1 MSDPQRSQLL
11 QSIGEAVDG
20 DALRCL
26 RDHVNAR
33 MAARLS
39 DLPVEQFYTELNEC
53 YDALIRRAITLAEA
67 DMARAGM
74 GFPPV
79 PYAYI
84 LFGSGGRREQTL
96 SSDQDSGLVYEDG
109 ASPEETEANRRY
121 FAELAG
127 RIVLLLERLG
137 FPRCEGNVLSDN
149 PEWRKSL
156 TEWGEQLSGWFD
168 EPAWESVRQL
178 LIVADG
184 RCVYGADDLMGRL
197 RDIFNDDMLQH
208 PVIVRRMLDNT
219 MRHKVLIG
227 VFGQLLKEQYG
238 EDAGSLDMKYGA
250 YIPMVN
256 AIRLLAIRHDI
267 RSASTMDRMAML
279 RENGVLTA
287 LEAEAY
293 ERAFRLFLKLRLMAT
308 EKQEMGMYVNN
319 GKLTVRKLTREMI
332 AELKEGLR
340 VGQKLQRRVFK
351 MTSGRFRS
359 FGGDGE

>member
-11 QSIGEAVDG
+11 QLIGEAD
-20 DALRCL
+20 DAGTLRSL

-33 MAARLS
+33 MEAMLS
-39 DLPVEQFYTELNEC
+39 TLPVEQFYTELNEY
-53 YDALIRRAITLAEA
+53 YDALTRRVIILAEA

-74 GFPPV
+74 GSPPV

-84 LFGSGGRREQTL
+84 MFGSGGREEQTL

-109 ASPEETEANRRY
+109 SCPEEREAYRHY
-121 FAELAG
+121 FAELSK
-127 RIVLLLERLG
+127 RIVILLERLG

-149 PEWRKSL
+149 PGWGKSL
-156 TEWGEQLSGWFD
+156 SEWVEQLNGWFD
-168 EPAWESVRQL
+168 EPAWESVRHL

-184 RCVYGADDLMGRL
+184 RCVYGADDLMKRL
-197 RDIFNDDMLQH
+197 HDTFNHDMLKH
-208 PVIVRRMLDNT
+208 PVMVQRMLDNT

-256 AIRLLAIRHDI
+256 AIRLLAIRHNI
-267 RSASTMDRMAML
+267 RSTSTLTRMAGL
-279 RENGVLTA
+279 RDAGVLTDS
-287 LEAEAY
+287 EAETY
-293 ERAFRLFLKLRLMAT
+293 GRTFRLFLKLRLMAT
-308 EKQEMGMYVNN
+308 EKLEMGMYANN
-319 GKLTVRKLTREMI
+319 GKLLVSKLTREMI
-332 AELKEGLR
+332 AELKDGLR

-351 MTSGRFRS
+351 QASSRFR
-359 FGGDGE
+359 